1 MPVKKAAK
9 AAKKAATPLIDP
21 LFKAALL
28 HAGLPLPVPEH
39 RFHETR
45 KWRWDY
51 AWTKLEY
58 THEYSTF
65 VIYLKVALE
74 VQGGIWS
81 RGRHATGAGIKGDME
96 KFSEGAALGWRLL
109 LVEPKDLCSPATMDL
124 IRRALDV

>member
-1 MPVKKAAK
+1 MPV
-9 AAKKAATPLIDP
+9 KKAATPLIDP

-28 HAGLPLPVPEH
+28 HAGLPLPVPEVK
-39 RFHETR
+39 FCETR
-45 KWRWDY
+45 RWRWDY
-51 AWTKLEY
+51 CWWTY
-58 THEYSTF
+58 WQDVVSTPGDVF
-65 VIYLKVALE
+65 RRPGLALE

>member
-1 MPVKKAAK
+1 MPV
-9 AAKKAATPLIDP
+9 KKAATPLIDP

-28 HAGLPLPVPEH
+28 HAGLPLPDSEF

-45 KWRWDY
+45 RWRWDFCWPSY
-51 AWTKLEY
+51 DFS
-58 THEYSTF
+58 THIPDPCI
-65 VIYLKVALE
+65 VGGLALE

-81 RGRHATGAGIKGDME
+81 RGAHGRGTGITRDHE

-124 IRRALDV
+124 IRRALEVV